1 MDMQNFLLQVSGLTP
16 GRAATILPAIMGLI
30 SVVIGWRALVRSSG
44 RVGASR
50 LMVIL
55 VLVLGLID
63 MVFSGL
69 HLARATSGFG
79 TGSGKLGAIVA
90 FVLGVIG
97 VVLGVLAWGRSRRMA
112 VGNKI
117 DR

>member
-1 MDMQNFLLQVSGLTP
+1 MQNFILQVSGLTS

-30 SVVIGWRALVRSSG
+30 SVIIGWRALARSAG

-55 VLVLGLID
+55 ALVLGLID
-63 MVFSGL
+63 MVLSGL
-69 HLARATSGFG
+69 HLTRITTGLG

-97 VVLGVLAWGRSRRMA
+97 MVLGVLAWGRSRRMA